1 MLNKNSFI
9 FMIILFGFILNVIS
23 VQIVASSFRHL
34 QGALGASVDQISY
47 VMSASL
53 IAEVVIIPFSGW
65 LARLVSPRKLYLFC
79 LSGFLLAS
87 LGCASTNNFYAM
99 VVFRALQGL
108 TGGGLMPLMMSSL
121 YLLFNAR
128 QIPIA
133 LSVMA
138 TLGVSSIALGPL
150 LGGWLTETLSWHWMF
165 LYNLPVGIIL
175 LVLAYY
181 FVDLNERDMN
191 LLKRI
196 DFLGISFL
204 ACGLLLLLITLEEG
218 SRMDW
223 FNSPWI
229 TSSFILTIASFS
241 FFFIREMT
249 ADYPV
254 INLRVFSDRNF
265 AIGCT
270 NIIIFGI
277 TLYVPIFLLPLFL
290 GEVQQLGPFEIGAIV
305 SVMGLSWM
313 ATGPVV
319 GFLINRIGARI
330 LIFIGCVLI
339 GLGTYL
345 QTNITFEYGFDE
357 LFWPQVFRGIGAQLF
372 WIGNQ
377 YLAMLWVPRE
387 GVQNAAAM
395 FNLVLRLGGAI
406 SISMANTFLERLQI
420 GFYGHIANSLLSS
433 RQSLIN
439 SESSVLGL
447 ERSITNLG
455 SYNLSKIAFD
465 GFGERESFIM
475 ALNSITYLS
484 MWAVIIPIILLPFC
498 RVSNN
503 FKN

>member
-1 MLNKNSFI
+1 
-9 FMIILFGFILNVIS
+9 MIILFGFILNVIS

-79 LSGFLLAS
+79 LSGFLLS
-87 LGCASTNNFYAM
+87 SIGCASTSNFYVM

-150 LGGWLTETLSWHWMF
+150 LGGWMTETLSWHWMF
-165 LYNLPVGIIL
+165 LYNIPIGIIL

-181 FVDLNERDMN
+181 FVDLKDHDKS

-223 FNSPWI
+223 FKSPLI
-229 TSSFILTIASFS
+229 TSSFILTITSFA
-241 FFFIREMT
+241 FFFVREIT
-249 ADYPV
+249 TKYPV
-254 INLRVFSDRNF
+254 INLKVFIDRNF
-265 AIGCT
+265 SIGCI
-270 NIIIFGI
+270 NVIIFGI

-290 GEVQQLGPFEIGAIV
+290 GEIQNLGPLEIGAIV

-313 ATGPVV
+313 ATGPIV
-319 GFLINRIGARI
+319 GLLINKIGGKI
-330 LIFIGCVLI
+330 LIFLGCILI
-339 GLGTYL
+339 GVGTYL
-345 QTNITFEYGFDE
+345 QTQITFEYGFDE
-357 LFWPQVFRGIGAQLF
+357 LFWPQICRGIGAQLF
-372 WIGNQ
+372 WVGNQ
-377 YLAMLWVPRE
+377 YLSMLWVPRE

-395 FNLVLRLGGAI
+395 FNLVLRLGGAV
-406 SISMANTFLERLQI
+406 SISMANTFLERLQV

-439 SESSVLGL
+439 AESNILGKNNSDIDIGTYSVA
-447 ERSITNLG
+447 
-455 SYNLSKIAFD
+455 KIAFD

-475 ALNSITYLS
+475 ALNSITFIS
-484 MWAVIIPIILLPFC
+484 MWAVLIPIILLPFC
-498 RVSNN
+498 IVS
-503 FKN
+503 KNVKN